1 MIFNGSTNVFGAI
14 LTNINL
20 LYIVPIAFGL
30 FLLIDFL
37 FTKEKKNF
45 LSRTGK
51 VLLVPLILVV
61 GVLIYLY

>member
-45 LSRTGK
+45 SSRTGK
-51 VLLVPLILVV
+51 MLLVPLILIV